1 MEYIVLVCEGQKYG
15 VFRIYESTYQF
26 INVGSETSLT
36 ELDPFFLKNINLG
49 LGVGKN

>member
-1 MEYIVLVCEGQKYG
+1 MEYIVLVCDRQKDG

-36 ELDPFFLKNINLG
+36 ELDHFFLKKILI
-49 LGVGKN
+49 